1 MNINVISC
9 LNKLFS
15 IKGII
20 NNIGFYFFIILIVI
34 CIILFIFFG
43 IKIIQILYK
52 VNKML
57 FSKENNMEKSCDKN
71 QKQKEHK
78 ILITKKK

>member
-34 CIILFIFFG
+34 CIILFILFWNKEYLNF
-43 IKIIQILYK
+43 IQNI
-52 VNKML
+52 NKML
-57 FSKENNMEKSCDKN
+57 ISKGKNMKNHVMKFKNKKSIKY
-71 QKQKEHK
+71 
-78 ILITKKK
+78 

>member
-52 VNKML
+52 V
-57 FSKENNMEKSCDKN
+57 
-71 QKQKEHK
+71 
-78 ILITKKK
+78 